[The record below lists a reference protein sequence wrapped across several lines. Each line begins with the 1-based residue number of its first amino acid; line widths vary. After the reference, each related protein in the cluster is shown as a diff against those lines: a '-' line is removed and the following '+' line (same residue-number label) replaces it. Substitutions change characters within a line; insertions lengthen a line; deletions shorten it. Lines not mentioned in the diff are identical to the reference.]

1 MDDELQRAES
11 LVHYLQLIL
20 DSTLSGGATSAAI
33 LHRQDQL
40 EAAIERL
47 EALRKEKAH
56 LIQMGLERWLS
67 SLTVGSETSLLPTV
81 ANQVQSRF
89 PP

>member
-1 MDDELQRAES
+1 MDSELRQAES
-11 LVHYLQLIL
+11 LVHYLRLIL
-20 DSTLSGGATSAAI
+20 DSTISGGATSAAI

-47 EALRKEKAH
+47 EALRKEKARV
-56 LIQMGLERWLS
+56 IQAGFEGWLD